1 MGGEETESGYP
12 IHIHDVIIIG
22 AGLTGL
28 RAAIE
33 TVDAGLDTAV
43 ISKVHPLRSHSVAA
57 QGGMNAALGNAQA
70 GDSWEDHAFDTVK
83 GSDYLADQD
92 AVELM
97 CKNAPGAVIELEHF
111 GTVFSRLEDGRIAQ
125 RPFGGGMFPRTC
137 YAADR
142 TGHNILHTLYE
153 QLMGRELEQSK
164 GSEKSKGSKSS
175 GKSKRSGRITFYEEF
190 FVTSLVKAGDS
201 GEKGPAQGERC
212 VGCTSINLVDRT
224 LHGFSCRALL
234 LATGG
239 FGRLFTRSTNALI
252 NTGDGASL
260 ALRAGVSLK
269 DMEFVQFHPT
279 TLYGTNILITEGARG
294 EGGYLLNNKNERFM
308 KDYAPKAMELA
319 PRDIVARSIQQE
331 VDEGR
336 GFDNKYVL
344 LDLRHL
350 GKEKILERLP
360 GIRLISM
367 DFAGVDPIE
376 EPIPVQPGQH
386 YSMGGIAV
394 GNDLATEIPGLYA
407 AGECSCV
414 SVHGANRLGGN
425 SLLETVVFG
434 KLAGQGIG
442 KSLSSSGFGARPAEA
457 DRKEDR
463 KADEKAVLKKLSEE
477 DGRVKALLARDSG
490 VKMAGL
496 RDELKKLMFESFGV
510 FREGKKMEEGLEKLL
525 ELKSHYPEVYIDNK
539 SAVFNQALIYALEL
553 RGLFD
558 IAEAVSRGAI
568 ARKESR
574 GSHARTDYPDRD
586 DENFLAHTIY
596 RLEGPE
602 AVGMSE
608 GMLEGKPEERPEGKP
623 VLEYL
628 PVRLGKFPV
637 KERVY

>member
-1 MGGEETESGYP
+1 MGGEETDPGYP
-12 IHIHDVIIIG
+12 IHTHDVIIVG
-22 AGLTGL
+22 AGLAGL

-57 QGGMNAALGNAQA
+57 QGGMNAALGNAQV

-97 CKNAPGAVIELEHF
+97 CKNAPRAVIELEHF

-164 GSEKSKGSKSS
+164 GSRGNEGSKGIEESK
-175 GKSKRSGRITFYEEF
+175 GRKSRGRITFYEEF
-190 FVTSLVKAGDS
+190 FVTSLVTA
-201 GEKGPAQGERC
+201 GERC
-212 VGCTSINLVDRT
+212 VGCTSINLADRT

-260 ALRAGVSLK
+260 ALRSGVSLK

-308 KDYAPKAMELA
+308 KGYAPKAMELA

-336 GFDNKYVL
+336 GFDDKYVL

-350 GKEKILERLP
+350 GKDKILERLP

-367 DFAGVDPIE
+367 DFAGVDPVE

-386 YSMGGIAV
+386 YSMGGISV
-394 GNDLATEIPGLYA
+394 GNDLATEVSGLYA

-442 KSLSSSGFGARPAEA
+442 KTLSSSGSGARL
-457 DRKEDR
+457 EDENK
-463 KADEKAVLKKLSEE
+463 KADEKAVLEKLSEE
-477 DGRVKALLARDSG
+477 AERVKALLARESG

-510 FREGKKMEEGLEKLL
+510 FREGKMMEEGLEKLL
-525 ELKSHYPEVYIDNK
+525 ELKARYPEVYIENK
-539 SAVFNQALIYALEL
+539 SPVFNQALIYALEL
-553 RGLFD
+553 GGLFD
-558 IAEAVSRGAI
+558 IAEAVARGAI
-568 ARKESR
+568 AREESR

-596 RLEGPE
+596 RLEDRG
-602 AVGMSE
+602 AVGMPVRE
-608 GMLEGKPEERPEGKP
+608 LEGKPEGKP